1 VRTHLATLVA
11 DFRRHGAQTAIVCYR
26 GNRRHPTTY
35 LQLAELAGRF
45 AAELERRG
53 IQPGERVLLWAENS
67 AEWVAA
73 FFGCVR
79 VVPLEAAIFGLDC
92 TES

>member
-35 LQLAELAGRF
+35 LQLAEL
-45 AAELERRG
+45 
-53 IQPGERVLLWAENS
+53 
-67 AEWVAA
+67 
-73 FFGCVR
+73 
-79 VVPLEAAIFGLDC
+79 EAAIFGLDC
-92 TES
+92 IGS